1 MEADPEPRLSLTEI
15 PLDNIGSAQFRRDVS
30 MLAVAESAIAKHVGA
45 NTSIEQGGAL
55 VGDVDEASGTV
66 RISAAIPAHL
76 AVGTASSLT
85 FTHDSW
91 DEINDSLSRNFPK
104 MRIVGWY
111 HSHPDF
117 GIFLSAYDTFIQQ
130 NFFSATWQ
138 VAYVIDPIRKQA
150 GMFGW
155 ENGSIVSIPNW
166 SAVSPSGDPTLRTNG
181 HGVTAGGHG
190 SGGHGSGG
198 HGSGGHT
205 AGGHEPA
212 TRKARKSWGD
222 AIRVGFIA
230 LIIGLVGGYF
240 LREATQVTPA
250 AKPTTPATPSLT
262 SGSLR
267 PVSAGNGVTIARSW
281 AKVGDQFSLAVTVE
295 NTTGRPVVGSIQN
308 CAPDVSFTGAIT
320 SQACEFGI
328 TDPIFARDA
337 RTYTFKLK
345 SSRLG
350 DQPWSSLDA
359 PVFISKGL

>member
-1 MEADPEPRLSLTEI
+1 MGADPEPRLSLTEI
-15 PLDNIGSAQFRRDVS
+15 PLDNIGSAQLRRDVT
-30 MLAVAESAIAKHVGA
+30 MFAVAEQTIAEHVSA
-45 NTSIEQGGAL
+45 NTAIEQGGAL
-55 VGDVDEASGTV
+55 VGEVDEASGSV
-66 RISAAIPAHL
+66 HISAAIPARL

-104 MRIVGWY
+104 LRIVGWY

-166 SAVSPSGDPTLRTNG
+166 SAVGPSGDPTIRTNG
-181 HGVTAGGHG
+181 HGVSARGHSATA
-190 SGGHGSGG
+190 
-198 HGSGGHT
+198 
-205 AGGHEPA
+205 HEPA
-212 TRKARKSWGD
+212 TRKVRRGWGD
-222 AIRVGFIA
+222 AIRMGFIA

-240 LREATQVTPA
+240 IREATQPTPA
-250 AKPTTPATPSLT
+250 SAKTTTPSTTALT

-267 PVSAGNGVTIARSW
+267 PISVGSGVTIARSW
-281 AKVGDQFSLAVTVE
+281 AKVGDQFSLTVTVE
-295 NTTGRPVVGSIQN
+295 NTTGRPVVGSIEN
-308 CAPDVSFTGAIT
+308 CAPEVSFTGAIT
-320 SQACEFGI
+320 SRACDFGI
-328 TDPIFARDA
+328 TDPIFAHDA
-337 RTYTFKLK
+337 RTFTFTLK

-350 DQPWSSLDA
+350 NQPWSSLDT
-359 PVFISKGL
+359 PMFVSKGL